1 MLEALQARN
10 PMAQPAA
17 TDALQLKITLLG
29 FRPPIWR
36 RVLVPA
42 SFDLAKLHRVIQEAF
57 GWEDYHLHAFRIH
70 GVEFGQP
77 DPEGWMEYQSER
89 IVLAKLN
96 LKPKTKFRYEYD
108 FGDSWIHEITVE
120 KILSQDEPMSVPV
133 CLAGK
138 RACPPEDSGGPWG
151 FQDMLY
157 AANNPEHPDHE
168 EFKEY
173 IDPDWNPEAFH
184 LEAVNTCLRA
194 AFKPRTLATKRKTG
208 KTGTP
213 TSGQG

>member
-1 MLEALQARN
+1 MVQ
-10 PMAQPAA
+10 AA
-17 TDALQLKITLLG
+17 TTEAFQLKVTLLG

-42 SFDLAKLHRVIQEAF
+42 AFDLAHLHRVIQEVF

-70 GVEFGQP
+70 GNDFGEP
-77 DPEGWMEYQSER
+77 DPEGWSDYQSEG
-89 IVLAKLN
+89 ITLAKLH
-96 LKPKTKFRYEYD
+96 LQPKAKFRYEYD

-120 KILSQDEPMSVPV
+120 KVVAPETPLITPL

-157 AANNPEHPDHE
+157 AARNPDHPDHE

-173 IDPDWNPEAFH
+173 LDPDWDPEAFY
-184 LEAVNTCLRA
+184 LEAVNARLQF
-194 AFKPRTLATKRKTG
+194 AFKPRKPRSTKKTAKASTLPSNQA
-208 KTGTP
+208 
-213 TSGQG
+213 

>member
-1 MLEALQARN
+1 
-10 PMAQPAA
+10 MAQTEPNEAF
-17 TDALQLKITLLG
+17 QFKVTLLG
-29 FRPPIWR
+29 FRPSIWR

-57 GWEDYHLHAFRIH
+57 GWEDYHLHAFQIH
-70 GVEFGQP
+70 GVDFGPP
-77 DPEGWMEYQSER
+77 DPGGWMESRSER
-89 IVLAKLN
+89 ITLAKLD
-96 LKPKTKFRYEYD
+96 LRPKMKFRYEYD

-120 KILSQDEPMSVPV
+120 KVIVPETPLAAPV

-157 AANNPEHPDHE
+157 AARTPDHPGHE

-173 IDPDWNPEAFH
+173 LDPDWDSEAFH
-184 LEAVNTCLRA
+184 LEAVNVCLRS
-194 AFKPRTLATKRKTG
+194 AFKLRKPRSTKKATK
-208 KTGTP
+208 
-213 TSGQG
+213 GQVPSSDQT

>member
-1 MLEALQARN
+1 
-10 PMAQPAA
+10 MAKAA
-17 TDALQLKITLLG
+17 STEVLQLKVTLLG

-42 SFDLAKLHRVIQEAF
+42 SFDLAKLHRVIQAAF

-70 GVEFGQP
+70 GVDFGQP
-77 DPEGWMEYQSER
+77 DPGGWMEYQSER
-89 IVLAKLN
+89 ITLAKLN
-96 LKPKTKFRYEYD
+96 LQLKTKFRYEYD

-120 KILSQDEPMSVPV
+120 KILPQDEPMSIPV

-151 FQDMLY
+151 FQDML
-157 AANNPEHPDHE
+157 AAARNPEHPDYE

-173 IDPDWNPEAFH
+173 VDPDWDAEAFH
-184 LEAVNTCLRA
+184 IEVVNAYLYA
-194 AFKPRTLATKRKTG
+194 DFSPRKVRSSKKLVE
-208 KTGTP
+208 
-213 TSGQG
+213 S